1 MGGDDAMEGVDDE
14 CVLIS
19 DVEGG
24 GEGEGSAEEE
34 EVSGSEVRACVL
46 ISALSVYKCVC
57 AHMCVRQMK
66 ISYACVCM

>member
-1 MGGDDAMEGVDDE
+1 MT
-14 CVLIS
+14 LR
-19 DVEGG
+19 GG